1 MAIGSCLLTSF
12 FSVLFLVFSAGSFDS
27 IAKQPHAVLQLWLL
41 GFPTVVF
48 LTVYLFGH
56 VWSQKSFW
64 FDRICVDQL
73 NLDVKHQ
80 TLQAIPA
87 FVAGSSEMLVLWDET
102 YSSRL
107 WCNYE
112 LAVHA
117 KTAASPD
124 AIKAVPVWI
133 PVWTLVLFGFPAIL
147 NCLVYE
153 ESVSLHPE
161 TPLSL
166 FLGWF
171 QTYTLPESIY
181 SMLIGFPV
189 SWFCLQ
195 KLRRHKLMLDQ
206 MSDFDLRNA
215 KCTEESDRQV
225 IEENVLNLFDEA
237 LEPPLSVSL
246 DALDMLPKMS
256 TLEDGN
262 ADSGLPLVSMEQIR
276 EIRHITSYPTKSEV
290 IDQFNAYVR
299 GPLRDSVVNAM
310 GEENYMSFKLCMVA
324 SLPSFL
330 AGLVAVLGCQGH
342 QDCMIGAS
350 FEGFTSDWK
359 YMMANAV
366 IYLLLNPVN
375 LSLMFPLNLRINQL
389 VERHVTGRCQILVGS
404 FLSGFTIA
412 LLDVVSNTHMALV
425 LLASTQSS
433 WVFSAALV
441 ACFILQVSNLWL
453 LFFKRRPHHSN
464 SRVLSSR

>member
-1 MAIGSCLLTSF
+1 MIWYILKEGPEKAGLLTYM
-12 FSVLFLVFSAGSFDS
+12 VVYTCMIS
-27 IAKQPHAVLQLWLL
+27 IA
-41 GFPTVVF
+41 T
-48 LTVYLFGH
+48 
-56 VWSQKSFW
+56 
-64 FDRICVDQL
+64 
-73 NLDVKHQ
+73 
-80 TLQAIPA
+80 
-87 FVAGSSEMLVLWDET
+87 
-102 YSSRL
+102 
-107 WCNYE
+107 
-112 LAVHA
+112 
-117 KTAASPD
+117 
-124 AIKAVPVWI
+124 
-133 PVWTLVLFGFPAIL
+133 
-147 NCLVYE
+147 
-153 ESVSLHPE
+153 
-161 TPLSL
+161 
-166 FLGWF
+166 
-171 QTYTLPESIY
+171 
-181 SMLIGFPV
+181 
-189 SWFCLQ
+189 
-195 KLRRHKLMLDQ
+195 
-206 MSDFDLRNA
+206 
-215 KCTEESDRQV
+215 
-225 IEENVLNLFDEA
+225 
-237 LEPPLSVSL
+237 LSVWFSIL
-246 DALDMLPKMS
+246 AYSFPS
-256 TLEDGN
+256 CWPCG
-262 ADSGLPLVSMEQIR
+262 GLPLVSMEQIR

-464 SRVLSSR
+464 SRVLSSRWTYGAALYVKKRCSEDSRIFIPIEQIVVSNACIMYPSAPTKTWSWIKFGAVLNDGERCVVTK

>member
-1 MAIGSCLLTSF
+1 MAPEKTSGQQKQKLTQVLSAMYEVRKLAALAKRNGLFRTASAFDVTLSLLWAMRNPDPRDPNANVYHRLPVVIRADSFISHSWSCPGWLRILAICHHLNLNMAIGSCLLTSF

-87 FVAGSSEMLVLWDET
+87 FVAGSREMLVLWDET

-124 AIKAVPVWI
+124 AIKALPVWI
-133 PVWTLVLFGFPAIL
+133 PVWTLLLFGFPAIL

-262 ADSGLPLVSMEQIR
+262 ADSGGTGKIGSIHQ
-276 EIRHITSYPTKSEV
+276 
-290 IDQFNAYVR
+290 N
-299 GPLRDSVVNAM
+299 
-310 GEENYMSFKLCMVA
+310 FK
-324 SLPSFL
+324 
-330 AGLVAVLGCQGH
+330 
-342 QDCMIGAS
+342 
-350 FEGFTSDWK
+350 
-359 YMMANAV
+359 Y
-366 IYLLLNPVN
+366 
-375 LSLMFPLNLRINQL
+375 
-389 VERHVTGRCQILVGS
+389 
-404 FLSGFTIA
+404 
-412 LLDVVSNTHMALV
+412 
-425 LLASTQSS
+425 
-433 WVFSAALV
+433 
-441 ACFILQVSNLWL
+441 
-453 LFFKRRPHHSN
+453 FKAP
-464 SRVLSSR
+464 

>member
-1 MAIGSCLLTSF
+1 M
-12 FSVLFLVFSAGSFDS
+12 
-27 IAKQPHAVLQLWLL
+27 
-41 GFPTVVF
+41 
-48 LTVYLFGH
+48 
-56 VWSQKSFW
+56 
-64 FDRICVDQL
+64 
-73 NLDVKHQ
+73 
-80 TLQAIPA
+80 
-87 FVAGSSEMLVLWDET
+87 
-102 YSSRL
+102 
-107 WCNYE
+107 
-112 LAVHA
+112 
-117 KTAASPD
+117 
-124 AIKAVPVWI
+124 
-133 PVWTLVLFGFPAIL
+133 
-147 NCLVYE
+147 
-153 ESVSLHPE
+153 
-161 TPLSL
+161 
-166 FLGWF
+166 
-171 QTYTLPESIY
+171 
-181 SMLIGFPV
+181 
-189 SWFCLQ
+189 
-195 KLRRHKLMLDQ
+195 
-206 MSDFDLRNA
+206 
-215 KCTEESDRQV
+215 
-225 IEENVLNLFDEA
+225 
-237 LEPPLSVSL
+237 
-246 DALDMLPKMS
+246 
-256 TLEDGN
+256 
-262 ADSGLPLVSMEQIR
+262 SMEQIR

>member
-1 MAIGSCLLTSF
+1 MIWYILKEGPEKAGLLTYM
-12 FSVLFLVFSAGSFDS
+12 VVYTCMIS
-27 IAKQPHAVLQLWLL
+27 IA
-41 GFPTVVF
+41 T
-48 LTVYLFGH
+48 
-56 VWSQKSFW
+56 
-64 FDRICVDQL
+64 
-73 NLDVKHQ
+73 
-80 TLQAIPA
+80 
-87 FVAGSSEMLVLWDET
+87 
-102 YSSRL
+102 
-107 WCNYE
+107 
-112 LAVHA
+112 
-117 KTAASPD
+117 
-124 AIKAVPVWI
+124 
-133 PVWTLVLFGFPAIL
+133 
-147 NCLVYE
+147 
-153 ESVSLHPE
+153 
-161 TPLSL
+161 
-166 FLGWF
+166 
-171 QTYTLPESIY
+171 
-181 SMLIGFPV
+181 
-189 SWFCLQ
+189 
-195 KLRRHKLMLDQ
+195 
-206 MSDFDLRNA
+206 
-215 KCTEESDRQV
+215 
-225 IEENVLNLFDEA
+225 
-237 LEPPLSVSL
+237 LSVWFSIL
-246 DALDMLPKMS
+246 AYSFPS
-256 TLEDGN
+256 CWPCG
-262 ADSGLPLVSMEQIR
+262 GLPLVSMEQIR

-464 SRVLSSR
+464 SRVLTLPNTNIAPGRRPSQRKLIFQPQCFRCYVSFREGSSRWTYGAALYVKKRCSEDSRIFIPIEQIVVSNACIMYPSAPTKTWSWIKFGAVLNDGERCVVTK